1 MENCQRCKQE
11 DQDLRTLSMAC
22 FYEMD
27 ELNMPFTHK
36 IIMEADDTRHKLYQI
51 RVCKPCRSFWMGM
64 IKIWFDM
71 PTPTEPGCGSGIY
84 IKDLGSVREITEEEF
99 HRRQKQ
105 VKI

>member
-1 MENCQRCKQE
+1 MTEICQRCKQE
-11 DQDLRTLSMAC
+11 EDDLRTLSMAC

-36 IIMEADDTRHKLYQI
+36 TLVEEGGIGHKFYQL
-51 RVCKPCRSFWMGM
+51 RVCKDCRAFWMGM

-84 IKDLGSVREITEEEF
+84 IRDLGSVREITEEEF
-99 HRRQKQ
+99 HRRQKTR
-105 VKI
+105 